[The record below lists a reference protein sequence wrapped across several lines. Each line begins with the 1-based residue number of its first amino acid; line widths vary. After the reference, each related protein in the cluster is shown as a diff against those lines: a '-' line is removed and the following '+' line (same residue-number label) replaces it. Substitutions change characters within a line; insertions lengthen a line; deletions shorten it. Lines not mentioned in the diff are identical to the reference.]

1 MILTQ
6 ARESVKR
13 LEVREAKQAD
23 KGAYEFCCTVCPN
36 PRSNRGLEKCS
47 DLI

>member
-6 ARESVKR
+6 AGESVKR

-23 KGAYEFCCTVCPN
+23 KGADELCPAVCPN
-36 PRSNRGLEKCS
+36 PRPNRGLEKCS